1 MVDGLWCTQE
11 LTTLQGRLS
20 DAEKE
25 VSALNTRSFAAED
38 AKSKLETE
46 KEQLTAT
53 VAALTAV
60 SVVQGLGME

>member
-1 MVDGLWCTQE
+1 MWCTQE

-20 DAEKE
+20 DAEKA
-25 VSALNTRSFAAED
+25 VSELNTRSFAAED
-38 AKSKLETE
+38 AKSKLESE